1 MTKTLEESLKSAD
14 LARLIPSLEYYASGL
29 LMKMIWRGHRL
40 GTGSKGQLLA
50 AGKSAD
56 DFVSDAFEALLGG
69 RRAYD
74 SELDLEKNLKRT
86 IESLIWNWKKKS
98 DRRPLLD
105 HQSSFSEDGLEFDPI
120 QAASDSR
127 TKDVSAVELNERHE
141 NQERLLTDF
150 KASVKD
156 DAELT
161 ELFDACESGFTKP
174 ADIEELTG
182 IPANRIYELKRK
194 ISMKLTI
201 FAANHTSAEALEK

>member
-1 MTKTLEESLKSAD
+1 MKQTLEESLKSAD
-14 LARLIPSLEYYASGL
+14 LKRLIPSLEYYASGL
-29 LMKMIWRGHRL
+29 LMKKLWRGHRL

-56 DFVSDAFEALLGG
+56 DFVSDAFEALFEG
-69 RRAYD
+69 RRVYD

-86 IESLIWNWKKKS
+86 IESLVWNWKKKS
-98 DRRPLLD
+98 DRQPLLD
-105 HQSSFSEDGLEFDPI
+105 HKSGFSDAGLEFDPI
-120 QAASDSR
+120 QAASDPR
-127 TKDVSAVELNERHE
+127 TTKISAVELNERRE
-141 NQERLLTDF
+141 NQEQLLKDF
-150 KASVKD
+150 KVSLNGD
-156 DAELT
+156 PELM

-182 IPANRIYELKRK
+182 IPATRIYELKRK